1 MSADATRP
9 EEVVTHA
16 RVRVVD
22 LPYDAGRLALI
33 TIDNDRDHTR
43 PSTFGPGFIA
53 SMGAALD
60 EVAAMPDLA
69 GVAVTGK
76 PFIFAVGADLS
87 AVGSVTDP
95 GQIKPF
101 VKSGHDVL
109 RRFGE
114 MDIPTFAFVNGAA
127 MGGGLELAL
136 HCDYR
141 TISSGAAAI

>member
-53 SMGAALD
+53 SMGTALD
-60 EVAAMPDLA
+60 
-69 GVAVTGK
+69 
-76 PFIFAVGADLS
+76 
-87 AVGSVTDP
+87 
-95 GQIKPF
+95 
-101 VKSGHDVL
+101 
-109 RRFGE
+109 
-114 MDIPTFAFVNGAA
+114 
-127 MGGGLELAL
+127 
-136 HCDYR
+136 
-141 TISSGAAAI
+141 